1 MIQLDALPNT
11 PLVAPSS
18 LRLTAIVDTA
28 LCVGAGGSSGS
39 LADKPIVRNARGQL
53 FIPGSQL
60 KGRLRHECEKLLRG
74 LGWFILESPKAEQL
88 SLDEEKD
95 KEKFD
100 AALRR
105 HYRQVSDQVKAGQSE
120 EALIEAYR
128 RDFRS
133 GIGNARGYHC
143 LISKIFG
150 NPILPARIVV
160 DDLICLLTQD
170 ELPEVLRPGVSIN
183 RRRRVAEDQK
193 VFFLETSPA
202 NAQLEFIGQLQ
213 FLPGVPEQAKPL
225 ILAGLRHIHA
235 LGGSKSAGLG
245 WLSWHIEGDAD
256 TSNFDWSQLLPPGGA
271 L

>member
-1 MIQLDALPNT
+1 MIQLDT
-11 PLVAPSS
+11 
-18 LRLTAIVDTA
+18 LTAAPRSAPPSITLTAVVDTA

-74 LGWFILESPKAEQL
+74 LGWFILESPKAEPL
-88 SLDEEKD
+88 SLDE
-95 KEKFD
+95 EKFD

-120 EALIEAYR
+120 EDFIQAYGH
-128 RDFRS
+128 DFRS
-133 GIGNARGYHC
+133 GIGHARGYHC

-150 NPILPARIVV
+150 NPILPARIMV
-160 DDLICLLTQD
+160 DDLICPLTKD
-170 ELPEVLRPGVSIN
+170 ELPEILRPGVSIN

-193 VFFLETSPA
+193 IYFLETSPA
-202 NAQLEFIGQLQ
+202 NAQLEFSGNLQ

-245 WLSWHIEGDAD
+245 WLSWRIEDDTD

-271 L
+271 P